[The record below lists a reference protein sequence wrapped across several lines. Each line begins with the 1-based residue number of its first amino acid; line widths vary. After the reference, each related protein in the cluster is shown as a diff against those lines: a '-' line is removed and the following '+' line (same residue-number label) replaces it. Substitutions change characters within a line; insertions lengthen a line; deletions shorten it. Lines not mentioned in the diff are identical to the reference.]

1 MAKNKYYVVWKGLN
15 SGVYDNWAEC
25 KMQVEGQEGAKYK
38 SFETRE
44 EAVEAFE
51 KGYTHY
57 LKTASSA
64 KAAANLAPKAPVG
77 KPIRRIR
84 PSMFGVKFSL
94 RKRKVNILF
103 FRIRLIA
110 TRTALS
116 S

>member
-15 SGVYDNWAEC
+15 PGVYDNWAEC

-77 KPIRRIR
+77 KPIKR
-84 PSMFGVKFSL
+84 FSISDL
-94 RKRKVNILF
+94 
-103 FRIRLIA
+103 
-110 TRTALS
+110 
-116 S
+116 